1 MFEAVE
7 LGQKLSREEF
17 KQREPGLW
25 TALLEAQRALRE
37 AGVATLIVVAGVEG
51 GGKGEA
57 VQRLHKWFDTRG
69 MRTHAFWDATDE
81 ENERPAAWRFW
92 QRLPPRGAIAV
103 MFGGWYWDPLHR
115 YVRGDIGEAEL
126 EREALRIVEL
136 ERMLRLDGM
145 LIVKL
150 WFHIPRKAH
159 AQRLKKRREVQRH
172 IAGVAGEGDTPS
184 QYEDFLGAAERMIR
198 HTDTAACPWSLI
210 DAEDAQY
217 RDLRAGEIL
226 RALMEERLNRSAAA
240 VAPAALPAAARRK
253 QATVL
258 DRVDL
263 TAALADETYK
273 REMKHCRE
281 RLAQLAWRAYDARRS
296 CVLVF
301 EGWDAAGKGGAI
313 QRLTA
318 AVDARLYQVIPV
330 AAPTDEERA
339 HHYLWRFWR
348 HLPRAGYMTL
358 YDRSWYGRVLVER
371 VEGYASEA
379 EWARAYEEINN
390 FEERLTGHGIVL
402 LKFWLHISA
411 DEQLRRFEE
420 RGKLPWK
427 KHKLGAEDWRN
438 RDKRAAYLAAV
449 DDMVVHTSTAEAPWV
464 LVPAENKNYAR
475 VEIMQTVCKRLERAL
490 AS

>member
-7 LGQKLSREEF
+7 LGQKVSKADF
-17 KQREPGLW
+17 KAREPELW
-25 TALLEAQRALRE
+25 TALLEAQRTLRE
-37 AGVATLIVVAGVEG
+37 AGVATLILVAGVEG

-69 MRTHAFWDATDE
+69 VRTHAFWDATDE
-81 ENERPAAWRFW
+81 ERERPPAWRFW
-92 QRLPPRGAIAV
+92 QRLPPRGSIAV
-103 MFGGWYWDPLHR
+103 MFGGWYWDPLYR
-115 YVRGDIGEAEL
+115 QVRDKAGEAEL
-126 EREALRIVEL
+126 EREAARIVEL
-136 ERMLRLDGM
+136 ERMLSLDGM

-150 WFHIPRKAH
+150 WFHLPREAH
-159 AQRLKKRREVQRH
+159 AQRMKKRREVQRH
-172 IAGVAGEGDTPS
+172 IAGVAGEGDTDK
-184 QYEDFLGAAERMIR
+184 QYEVFLRAAERMIR
-198 HTDTAACPWSLI
+198 HTDTGVCPWWLI
-210 DAEDAQY
+210 DAEDPHY
-217 RDLRAGEIL
+217 RDLRAGGIL
-226 RALMEERLNRSAAA
+226 RALMEEHSGRTKAA
-240 VAPAALPAAARRK
+240 VPATTPAAARRK

-263 TAALADETYK
+263 TARLADQAYK

-281 RLAQLAWRAYDARRS
+281 RLTRLAWRAYDARRS

-371 VEGYASEA
+371 VEGFASEE

-390 FEERLTGHGIVL
+390 FEEHLVGHGVVL

-411 DEQLRRFEE
+411 EEQLRRFEE
-420 RGKLPWK
+420 RGRLPWK
-427 KHKLGAEDWRN
+427 QHKLGEEDWRN
-438 RDKRAAYLAAV
+438 RDRRAAYLAAV
-449 DDMVVHTSTAEAPWV
+449 DDMVAHTSTADTPWC
-464 LVPAENKNYAR
+464 LVPAEDKHYAR
-475 VEIMQTVCKRLERAL
+475 VDILRTVCARLEQAL
-490 AS
+490 ES

>member
-7 LGQKLSREEF
+7 LGQKVSKAEF
-17 KQREPGLW
+17 KAREPELW
-25 TALLEAQRALRE
+25 TALLAAQRALRE
-37 AGVATLIVVAGVEG
+37 AGVATLIIVAGVEG

-69 MRTHAFWDATDE
+69 VRTHAFWDATDE
-81 ENERPAAWRFW
+81 ERERPPAWRFW

-103 MFGGWYWDPLHR
+103 MFGGWYWDPLYR
-115 YVRGDIGEAEL
+115 RTRSGDGDAEL
-126 EREALRIVEL
+126 DREAARIVEL
-136 ERMLRLDGM
+136 ERMLSLDGM

-150 WFHIPRKAH
+150 WFHLPRRDH
-159 AQRLKKRREVQRH
+159 AQHLKKRREVQRH
-172 IAGVAGEGDTPS
+172 IEGVAVEGDTDKE
-184 QYEDFLGAAERMIR
+184 YEAFLRAAERMIR
-198 HTDTAACPWSLI
+198 HTDTGTCPWWLI
-210 DAEDAQY
+210 DAEDPHY
-217 RDLRAGEIL
+217 RDLRAGDIL
-226 RALMEERLNRSAAA
+226 RARMEERLVRPAA
-240 VAPAALPAAARRK
+240 VAPAPPTSAGRGK
-253 QATVL
+253 QTTVL
-258 DRVDL
+258 ERVDL
-263 TAALADETYK
+263 TASLADDDYK
-273 REMKHCRE
+273 REMKHYRE
-281 RLAQLAWRAYDARRS
+281 RLARFAWRAYDARRS

-318 AVDARLYQVIPV
+318 AVDPRLYQVIPI

-371 VEGYASEA
+371 VEGFATGS

-390 FEERLTGHGIVL
+390 FEEHLLRHGITL

-411 DEQLRRFEE
+411 EEQLRRFEE
-420 RGKLPWK
+420 RGRLPWK
-427 KHKLGAEDWRN
+427 QHKLGEEDWRN

-449 DDMVVHTSTAEAPWV
+449 DDMVAHTGTADAPWH
-464 LVPAENKNYAR
+464 LVPAEGKHYAR
-475 VEIMQTVCKRLERAL
+475 VEILRTVCARLERAL
-490 AS
+490 ES